1 MRELGFLLKP
11 LPYSS
16 MTLLYSSV
24 GNRGKVDEILRG
36 MNENNVKLDSL
47 TALTVNSVLR
57 VYAAESDVR
66 SMQKLLAGCEAI
78 TMLHVRTALDMV
90 PREKQESIGSER
102 SRVVWGAHEAIREA
116 WKSKDVYRIW
126 NLYKKTVKLDSEGF
140 NLSWIL
146 DDIKG
151 VGDMY
156 YKEYEWSGLEFDVRF
171 PTMLV
176 SGFHKKGMM
185 KQADI
190 LMKKST
196 WCKKHKMW

>member
-1 MRELGFLLKP
+1 
-11 LPYSS
+11 
-16 MTLLYSSV
+16 MTSLYSSV

-90 PREKQESIGSER
+90 PREKQESIG
-102 SRVVWGAHEAIREA
+102 
-116 WKSKDVYRIW
+116 
-126 NLYKKTVKLDSEGF
+126 N
-140 NLSWIL
+140 
-146 DDIKG
+146 DIKG

-196 WCKKHKMW
+196 

>member
-11 LPYSS
+11 LPYIST
-16 MTLLYSSV
+16 TLLYSSV

-90 PREKQESIGSER
+90 PREKQESIG
-102 SRVVWGAHEAIREA
+102 I
-116 WKSKDVYRIW
+116 
-126 NLYKKTVKLDSEGF
+126 
-140 NLSWIL
+140 
-146 DDIKG
+146 
-151 VGDMY
+151 GDMY

-196 WCKKHKMW
+196 

>member
-66 SMQKLLAGCEAI
+66 SMQKLLAGCEAM

-102 SRVVWGAHEAIREA
+102 SRVV
-116 WKSKDVYRIW
+116 
-126 NLYKKTVKLDSEGF
+126 
-140 NLSWIL
+140 
-146 DDIKG
+146 
-151 VGDMY
+151 
-156 YKEYEWSGLEFDVRF
+156 
-171 PTMLV
+171 
-176 SGFHKKGMM
+176 
-185 KQADI
+185 
-190 LMKKST
+190 
-196 WCKKHKMW
+196 